1 LSGIGSHP
9 PVSPLLAAVKG
20 RCPRC
25 GEGKLF
31 AGLLSLVSRCGSCGL
46 DLSGQDVGDGPVA
59 FVVLILG
66 ATTVGLAIL
75 LEVLV
80 APPMWLQLAIW
91 TPVILGGSILL
102 LRVFKAWLVA
112 QQFRH
117 RALGSVAS
125 R

>member
-1 LSGIGSHP
+1 
-9 PVSPLLAAVKG
+9 
-20 RCPRC
+20 
-25 GEGKLF
+25 
-31 AGLLSLVSRCGSCGL
+31 
-46 DLSGQDVGDGPVA
+46 VGDGPVA

>member
-1 LSGIGSHP
+1 M
-9 PVSPLLAAVKG
+9 
-20 RCPRC
+20 
-25 GEGKLF
+25 
-31 AGLLSLVSRCGSCGL
+31 
-46 DLSGQDVGDGPVA
+46 GDGPVA

-117 RALGSVAS
+117 RALGSEAS